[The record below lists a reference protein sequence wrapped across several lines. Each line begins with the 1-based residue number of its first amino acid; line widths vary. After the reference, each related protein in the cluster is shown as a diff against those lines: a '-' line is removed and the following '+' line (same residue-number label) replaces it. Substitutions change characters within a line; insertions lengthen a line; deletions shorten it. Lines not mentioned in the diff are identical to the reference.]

1 MNIISIPLKDAF
13 IIETGLIKDKRGSFA
28 RFFCFEELI
37 EINKG
42 NNIKQIN
49 YSMTKKKGS
58 IRGLHFQYPPKSE
71 IKMVRCLKGKVFD
84 VIVDLRKS
92 SKTFLKWHG
101 EILSEENMKMVYIP
115 IGFAHGFQSLT
126 GNCEMLYLH
135 SEYYSSQHEGGI
147 RYNDSK
153 VNITWPLLLTEI
165 SDKDKTYSLLEED
178 FKGL

>member
-13 IIETGLIKDKRGSFA
+13 IIGTELIEDNRGSFA
-28 RFFCFEELI
+28 RLFCLEELI

-49 YSMTKKKGS
+49 YSITREKGS

-71 IKMVRCLKGKVFD
+71 IKMVRCLKGKIFD

-135 SEYYSSQHEGGI
+135 SEHYSPQHEGGI

-153 VNITWPLLLTEI
+153 VNIAWPLPLTEI
-165 SDKDKTYSLLEED
+165 SDKDKTYSLLEGD